1 MTKTL
6 RGEAPIIGTFI
17 VRKEKPQS
25 ESGDEEGQEDRD
37 EEEIPKAVE
46 TMNSIGVEVEDQ
58 EQEVGEGHNKELG
71 EEDALKDEEYYRRL
85 RSNEIRKRFY
95 LKVAREY
102 SLQEFFDDE

>member
-1 MTKTL
+1 MNLKEPPPDSLSPEKAKYNKDLMTKTL

-46 TMNSIGVEVEDQ
+46 KMNSVGVDVEDQ
-58 EQEVGEGHNKELG
+58 E
-71 EEDALKDEEYYRRL
+71 
-85 RSNEIRKRFY
+85 
-95 LKVAREY
+95 
-102 SLQEFFDDE
+102 

>member
-1 MTKTL
+1 VNLKEPPPDSLSPEKAKYNKDLMTKTL

-46 TMNSIGVEVEDQ
+46 KMNSVGVDVEDQ
-58 EQEVGEGHNKELG
+58 E
-71 EEDALKDEEYYRRL
+71 
-85 RSNEIRKRFY
+85 
-95 LKVAREY
+95 
-102 SLQEFFDDE
+102 